1 VPKVAVVGSIN
12 TDLVVYAPRLPRPGE
27 TALGGDLHTGP
38 GGKGANQAVA
48 AARLGAEVHMVG
60 RVGDDE
66 FGRAALENLRRHG
79 VEIGA
84 VNITAGVSSG
94 VALITVDERGENL
107 ISVASGANR
116 RVTPADVQAAWPA
129 LAASRVLLLQLEI
142 PLDAIR
148 HAAQLGRE
156 AGMTVVLNPAP
167 APPDPLPRDLLEA
180 VDLIV
185 PNEREAMALAPTR
198 SALLEIGPRA
208 AIVTLGERG
217 AVVVTR
223 DGEESVPPVPV
234 HAVDSTAAGDAFCGG
249 LAYALARGDDTFV
262 AALFASRVAALAVTK
277 RGAQD
282 AMPSAEEVAAL

>member
-48 AARLGAEVHMVG
+48 AARLGAEVRMVG

-66 FGRAALENLRRHG
+66 FGRAALQSLRRYG
-79 VEIGA
+79 VEVGA
-84 VNITAGVSSG
+84 VRVSAGAPSG
-94 VALITVDERGENL
+94 VALIAVDERGENQ
-107 ISVASGANR
+107 ISVAPGANS
-116 RVTPADVQAAWPA
+116 RVTAADVEAAWPT
-129 LAASRVLLLQLEI
+129 LVQSRVLLLQLEI
-142 PLDAIR
+142 PVDASR
-148 HAAQLGRE
+148 RAAQLGRE

-167 APPDPLPRDLLEA
+167 APTGPLPRELLEA
-180 VDLIV
+180 VDVIV
-185 PNEREAMALAPTR
+185 PNEHEAMVLASTR

-234 HAVDSTAAGDAFCGG
+234 HVLDSTAAGDAFCGG
-249 LAYALARGDDTFV
+249 LAYALARGDDPLV
-262 AALFASRVAALAVTK
+262 AARFASRVAALAVTK